1 MSPSPKMKPNNGPS
15 LLLCGKKDAFVDL
28 FKTYKKAFFTD
39 IVQLPFHMPYFFTMT
54 IIIFMSYP
62 FRTFFHIDSNEQI
75 TGNILLE
82 SLMHYQLLLT
92 TYVSDVEEIYQCC
105 TNTNL
110 HFRQKMCASELYNH
124 CVTIKI
130 LLAKYPTRLM

>member
-92 TYVSDVEEIYQCC
+92 TYVSDVEEIYQSVA
-105 TNTNL
+105 L
-110 HFRQKMCASELYNH
+110 ILIYISVKKCAQASF
-124 CVTIKI
+124 TII
-130 LLAKYPTRLM
+130 VSR